1 MLRFPHHLN
10 ANADVESS
18 HRLIEDEFYSRESFS
33 SIKDFL
39 VKAPSYQ
46 LYFNFLRK
54 NSYEKI
60 KIFSSIAFMP
70 PLIVAKLLSKNSLT
84 IPLNLNYGL
93 YLHVPKLPDL
103 RLMG

>member
-1 MLRFPHHLN
+1 MLRLSHYPN

-18 HRLIEDEFYSRESFS
+18 HRLIGDEFYSRESFS

-70 PLIVAKLLSKNSLT
+70 PLIVDKLLSKNSLT

>member
-1 MLRFPHHLN
+1 MLRLSHYPN

-39 VKAPSYQ
+39 NKVLFYQ
-46 LYFNFLRK
+46 FYFNFLRK

-70 PLIVAKLLSKNSLT
+70 PPILDELLGKNST
-84 IPLNLNYGL
+84 IPSLNPIYSILWSVS
-93 YLHVPKLPDL
+93 HVPEPPK
-103 RLMG
+103 